1 MTTQIKVITPSNF
14 GTTIVKGALAENKWD
29 VKIDSTHFEST
40 AAGIK
45 LKDSVLEPLKNA
57 GIESGAL
64 NGSNLEL
71 TKADGNKITV
81 PLANLVPAAK
91 ADKFLKAVSYD
102 SANKKL
108 VFNVGNDQTTE
119 VDTVEVSVADLLPV
133 SVGNGLEGDGTAANP
148 IKLKIPTG
156 ANSVFKATATGLDFD
171 TSKLIE
177 LTDGTG
183 ETSLGFIIPKA

>member
-1 MTTQIKVITPSNF
+1 MTTPIKVIIPENF
-14 GTTIVKGALAENKWD
+14 GATIVKGALAENKWD
-29 VKIDSTHFEST
+29 VKIDPTHFEST
-40 AAGIK
+40 TTGIK
-45 LKDSVLEPLKNA
+45 LKDSVLAPLKNA

-71 TKADGNKITV
+71 TKVDGTKITV

-102 SANKKL
+102 NANKKL
-108 VFNVGNDQTTE
+108 VFNVGNDQTAE

-133 SVGNGLEGDGTAANP
+133 AVGNGLEGDGTSTNP
-148 IKLKIPTG
+148 IKLKTP
-156 ANSVFKATATGLDFD
+156 ANGVLKATADGLAFD
-171 TSKLIE
+171 TSKLVE

-183 ETSLGFIIPKA
+183 EVSLGYIIPKA